1 MIGHAMPTL
10 WVVALAATALW
21 TTLFSLASAPGVRG
35 WRNLGLLA
43 SYLGGVAMFVAL
55 PLLAA
60 ALIWAA
66 FGLAGGA
73 IYYAHEWFLYL
84 RTRAA
89 TDDAPLTVPRPT
101 DPPKRPAA
109 MAILHGLFL
118 WPLMIPEAIE
128 YLLADVGLLPPPPEP
143 TPPTP

>member
-43 SYLGGVAMFVAL
+43 SYLVGVAMFVAL

-60 ALIWAA
+60 ALTWAA

-73 IYYAHEWFLYL
+73 FYYAHEWILYR
-84 RTRAA
+84 RTRA
-89 TDDAPLTVPRPT
+89 TIDTAPLTAPRPPN
-101 DPPKRPAA
+101 PPARPAA

-128 YLLADVGLLPPPPEP
+128 YLLAELGFLPPPEP